1 MPMIKFVSKDFKD
14 IKIGGKQVVKVM
26 QGIDVVW
33 EKSVVKTISW
43 TISSQ
48 VSPFAKQINI
58 PDSYQSELKDKQLL
72 SVKIGELQEVSQE
85 YIKVVFPAD
94 DRFQPHISF
103 SKSFDELLG
112 ISDWIYAGTQ
122 ITVTYK

>member
-1 MPMIKFVSKDFKD
+1 MISKIPKSVGNKD
-14 IKIGGKQVVKVM
+14 ISKVM
-26 QGIDVVW
+26 KGSSLVW
-33 EKSVVKTISW
+33 EKSTDKTISW

-48 VSPFAKQINI
+48 VSPFAKQIDI
-58 PDSYQSELKDKQLL
+58 PVSYQLKLKNKQLL
-72 SVKIGELQEVSQE
+72 SVKIGELGEVSQE
-85 YIKVVFPAD
+85 YIKVVFSTD

-112 ISDWIYAGTQ
+112 ISDWISAGTQ